1 VPTSAK
7 DIILFKSKKDIS
19 MQKYEIKIVRSHLAY
34 EIRATAIGEDLE
46 DPIKLVL
53 NENAGNQLL
62 EDNDYDYRRII
73 DKVALRENQLILL

>member
-1 VPTSAK
+1 
-7 DIILFKSKKDIS
+7 

-53 NENAGNQLL
+53 SENAGNLLL

-73 DKVALRENQLILL
+73 EKVALRGNQLILSQANPGSEEEH

>member
-1 VPTSAK
+1 
-7 DIILFKSKKDIS
+7 

-34 EIRATAIGEDLE
+34 EIRATAIGEELE

-53 NENAGNQLL
+53 SENVGNQLL

-73 DKVALRENQLILL
+73 EKVGLRDNQLVVL

>member
-1 VPTSAK
+1 
-7 DIILFKSKKDIS
+7 

-53 NENAGNQLL
+53 SENAGNLLL

-73 DKVALRENQLILL
+73 EKVSLRGNQLILSQANPGSEEEH

>member
-1 VPTSAK
+1 
-7 DIILFKSKKDIS
+7 
-19 MQKYEIKIVRSHLAY
+19 MQKYEIKIVRSHLTY